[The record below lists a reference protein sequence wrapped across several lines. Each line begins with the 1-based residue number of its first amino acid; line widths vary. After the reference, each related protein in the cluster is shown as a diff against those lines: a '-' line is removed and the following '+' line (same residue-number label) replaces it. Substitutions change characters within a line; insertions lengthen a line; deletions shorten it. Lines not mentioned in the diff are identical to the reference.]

1 MGVRRMKTNIYQK
14 LHKAACEAGGVAK
27 GKKVPGMHFN
37 PLQHDE
43 VQKVAMES
51 LLNNGLYPV
60 CNYTNEIKENFV
72 MVTCSMRI
80 HDVENPE
87 SYVDITGCS
96 AMGNL
101 DKFGTGN
108 GMSYAKKYAFLNAL
122 NLKTGLDNDDG
133 YKASPFSTRTNNVKE
148 STRESGA
155 KPFKPSN
162 TKPTNNIPQQK
173 VSGTGH
179 ANVDMNI
186 DMSQVRDAIKS
197 IKDIYALRKFRK
209 ENPSLFDPNKNLR
222 VYRQVTDLYDV
233 HETKLNQQ
241 GVI

>member
-1 MGVRRMKTNIYQK
+1 MGIRHMKLNIYQK

-60 CNYTNEIKENFV
+60 CTYTNYVKESFI
-72 MVTCSMRI
+72 MVTCSMKI
-80 HDVENPE
+80 HDIEDPT
-87 SYVDITGCS
+87 SHIDIEGCS

-133 YKASPFSTRTNNVKE
+133 YKA
-148 STRESGA
+148 
-155 KPFKPSN
+155 KPF
-162 TKPTNNIPQQK
+162 NNIPQP
-173 VSGTGH
+173 SGTEH
-179 ANVDMNI
+179 DNNHDAVAIEHIKNDMKNAKTI
-186 DMSQVRDAIKS
+186 YQLRKLKNYKYKDAFTLAIKKHPA
-197 IKDIYALRKFRK
+197 IYKDLNNIY
-209 ENPSLFDPNKNLR
+209 
-222 VYRQVTDLYDV
+222 
-233 HETKLNQQ
+233 ETMETQLNTQ
-241 GVI
+241 GVTQ

>member
-1 MGVRRMKTNIYQK
+1 MGVRHMKTNIYQK

-43 VQKVAMES
+43 VQKVAMEA
-51 LLNNGLYPV
+51 LLNNGLYPL
-60 CNYTNEIKENFV
+60 CTYTNELTENFI
-72 MVTCSMRI
+72 MVTCNMKI
-80 HDVENPE
+80 TDVENPNE
-87 SYVDITGCS
+87 FVEVSGCS

-133 YKASPFSTRTNNVKE
+133 YKA
-148 STRESGA
+148 
-155 KPFKPSN
+155 KPFNDP
-162 TKPTNNIPQQK
+162 KPTNKIPQQRI
-173 VSGTGH
+173 SGTGH

-209 ENPSLFDPNKNLR
+209 DNPSLFDPNKNLR

>member
-1 MGVRRMKTNIYQK
+1 MGVRRMKLNIYQK

-60 CNYTNEIKENFV
+60 CTYTNYVKETFI
-72 MVTCSMRI
+72 MVTCSMKI
-80 HDVENPE
+80 HDIEDPT
-87 SYVDITGCS
+87 SHIDIEGCS

-133 YKASPFSTRTNNVKE
+133 YKA
-148 STRESGA
+148 
-155 KPFKPSN
+155 KPF
-162 TKPTNNIPQQK
+162 NNIPQP
-173 VSGTGH
+173 SGTEH
-179 ANVDMNI
+179 DNNHDAVAINNI
-186 DMSQVRDAIKS
+186 ENDIKNAQS
-197 IKDIYALRKFRK
+197 IYELRKLRSYKYKDAFNLAMK
-209 ENPSLFDPNKNLR
+209 KHLR
-222 VYRQVTDLYDV
+222 VYRQLDDLYKTK
-233 HETKLNQQ
+233 ETTLNTQ

>member
-1 MGVRRMKTNIYQK
+1 MLNKNIGEKMKTNIYQK
-14 LHKAACEAGGVAK
+14 LHKAACEAGGVTK

-51 LLNNGLYPV
+51 LLNNGLYPI

-72 MVTCSMRI
+72 MVTCTMRI

-87 SYVDITGCS
+87 SYVDINGCS

-133 YKASPFSTRTNNVKE
+133 YKASPF
-148 STRESGA
+148 
-155 KPFKPSN
+155 KPTN
-162 TKPTNNIPQQK
+162 TKPTNNIPQTK
-173 VSGTGH
+173 VSGTTHISEKSTISGTGH
-179 ANVDMNI
+179 LDMSVDMN
-186 DMSQVRDAIKS
+186 QVRDAIKS
-197 IKDIYALRKFRK
+197 INDIYALRKFRK
-209 ENPSLFDPNKNLR
+209 DNPSLFDPNKNLR

-233 HETKLNQQ
+233 HEIKLNQQ

>member
-1 MGVRRMKTNIYQK
+1 MKLNIYQK

-60 CNYTNEIKENFV
+60 CTYTNYVKETFI
-72 MVTCSMRI
+72 MVTCSMKI
-80 HDVENPE
+80 HDIEDPK
-87 SYVDITGCS
+87 SHIDIEGCS

-133 YKASPFSTRTNNVKE
+133 YKA
-148 STRESGA
+148 
-155 KPFKPSN
+155 KPF
-162 TKPTNNIPQQK
+162 NNIPQP
-173 VSGTGH
+173 SGTEH
-179 ANVDMNI
+179 DDNHDAVAVTNI
-186 DMSQVRDAIKS
+186 QNDIKNAQSIYQLRKLKNYKYKDAFTIAIKKHPAVY
-197 IKDIYALRKFRK
+197 KDL
-209 ENPSLFDPNKNLR
+209 NNL
-222 VYRQVTDLYDV
+222 Y
-233 HETKLNQQ
+233 ETMETQLNTQ
-241 GVI
+241 GVV

>member
-1 MGVRRMKTNIYQK
+1 MGIKHMKLNIYQK

-60 CNYTNEIKENFV
+60 CTYTNYVKESFI

-80 HDVENPE
+80 HDIEDPT
-87 SYVDITGCS
+87 SHIDIEGCS

-133 YKASPFSTRTNNVKE
+133 YKA
-148 STRESGA
+148 
-155 KPFKPSN
+155 KPF
-162 TKPTNNIPQQK
+162 NNIPQP
-173 VSGTGH
+173 SGTEH
-179 ANVDMNI
+179 DDNHDAVAIEHIKNDMKNAKTI
-186 DMSQVRDAIKS
+186 YQLRKLKNYKYKDAFTLAIKKHPA
-197 IKDIYALRKFRK
+197 IYKDLNNIY
-209 ENPSLFDPNKNLR
+209 
-222 VYRQVTDLYDV
+222 
-233 HETKLNQQ
+233 ETMETQLNTQ
-241 GVI
+241 GVTQ

>member
-1 MGVRRMKTNIYQK
+1 MKLNIYQK

-60 CNYTNEIKENFV
+60 CTYTNYVKESFI
-72 MVTCSMRI
+72 MVTCSMKI
-80 HDVENPE
+80 HDIEDPT
-87 SYVDITGCS
+87 SHIDIEGCS

-133 YKASPFSTRTNNVKE
+133 YKA
-148 STRESGA
+148 
-155 KPFKPSN
+155 KPF
-162 TKPTNNIPQQK
+162 NNIPQP
-173 VSGTGH
+173 SGTEH
-179 ANVDMNI
+179 DDNHDAVAIDHIKNDMKNAKTI
-186 DMSQVRDAIKS
+186 YQLRKLKNYKYKDAFTLAIKKHPA
-197 IKDIYALRKFRK
+197 IYKDLNNIY
-209 ENPSLFDPNKNLR
+209 
-222 VYRQVTDLYDV
+222 
-233 HETKLNQQ
+233 ETMETQLNTQ
-241 GVI
+241 GVTQ

>member
-1 MGVRRMKTNIYQK
+1 MGIRHMKLNIYQK

-60 CNYTNEIKENFV
+60 CTYTNYVKETFI
-72 MVTCSMRI
+72 MVTCSMKI
-80 HDVENPE
+80 HDIEDPT
-87 SYVDITGCS
+87 SHIDIEGCS

-122 NLKTGLDNDDG
+122 NLKTGLDNEDG
-133 YKASPFSTRTNNVKE
+133 YKA
-148 STRESGA
+148 
-155 KPFKPSN
+155 KPF
-162 TKPTNNIPQQK
+162 NNIPQP
-173 VSGTGH
+173 SGTEH
-179 ANVDMNI
+179 DNNHDAVAITNI
-186 DMSQVRDAIKS
+186 ENDIKNAQT
-197 IKDIYALRKFRK
+197 IYELRKLRSYKYKDAFTLAMK
-209 ENPSLFDPNKNLR
+209 KHLR
-222 VYRQVTDLYDV
+222 VYRQLDDLYKTK
-233 HETKLNQQ
+233 ETTLNTQ